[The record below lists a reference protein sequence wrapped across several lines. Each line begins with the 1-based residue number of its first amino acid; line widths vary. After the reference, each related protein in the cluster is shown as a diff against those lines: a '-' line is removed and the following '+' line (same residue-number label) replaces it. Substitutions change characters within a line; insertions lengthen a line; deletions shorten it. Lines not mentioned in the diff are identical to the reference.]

1 MDFIAQIEE
10 INGLLSTS
18 YTFNIAVTQ
27 QLRKRLKYELPDL
40 KSKHNIIFNDPS
52 YRAKSNPFK
61 HFSSVLCTLQYKG
74 DQPVPINSIT

>member
-18 YTFNIAVTQ
+18 YTFHITVTQ

-40 KSKHNIIFNDPS
+40 KSKLNILFNDPS
-52 YRAKSNPFK
+52 
-61 HFSSVLCTLQYKG
+61 
-74 DQPVPINSIT
+74 